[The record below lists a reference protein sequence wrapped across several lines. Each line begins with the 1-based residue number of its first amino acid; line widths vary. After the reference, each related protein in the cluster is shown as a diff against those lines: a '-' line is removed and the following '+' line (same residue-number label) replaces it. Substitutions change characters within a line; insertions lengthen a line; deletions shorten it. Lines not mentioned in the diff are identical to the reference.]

1 MSGFV
6 VTNNLSS
13 VVNSIGKNNFVP
25 NQKAQIG
32 MVFGIITTENTPT
45 KKQFERAGGFASI
58 GAVFYRN
65 IEDIE
70 SKDINEGIN
79 DDFLDKCDI
88 AIPELSTTNYYPLF
102 QELIILKDLPSS
114 NKKISNTSI
123 KKYYSGPINIW
134 NNSQLNSQ
142 FSSDISIPG
151 KTFRQNPNVRPLL
164 PFEGDYIVPG
174 RQGSALRFSSTT
186 KLYNNLNQWSSV
198 GSDDSPITIL
208 TNGLKF
214 DPKKKYYVEQI
225 NKDDSSIYLTST
237 QAIPLQIGITGS
249 LNPLTNPT
257 DPSKYI
263 SAQVILN
270 SDRVTLNSKKD
281 EVMIFAK
288 TNVEINTNNII
299 NLNAGERVHLN
310 TNAVF
315 LGIDNNQL
323 PSQPVLLGYETIKV
337 FEKLQESLTQLA
349 LTLGSVISAPEGA
362 PIVGLNTAGREL
374 LEDMKQICDLLEKIP
389 SQKVFTSY
397 CLKNI
402 R

>member
-389 SQKVFTSY
+389 SQKVFTS
-397 CLKNI
+397 
-402 R
+402 

>member
-32 MVFGIITTENTPT
+32 MVFGIITTDNTPT
-45 KKQFERAGGFASI
+45 QKQFERAGGFASI
-58 GAVFYRN
+58 GAVFYKN

-70 SKDINEGIN
+70 SKDLTEGV
-79 DDFLDKCDI
+79 DDNFLDKCDI

-142 FSSDISIPG
+142 FSSDISIAG

-164 PFEGDYIVPG
+164 PFEGDYIIPG

-208 TNGLKF
+208 SNGLKF

-237 QAIPLQIGITGS
+237 QAIPLQINITGS

-263 SAQVILN
+263 SAQIILN

-310 TNAVF
+310 TSAVF
-315 LGIDNNQL
+315 LGTNNNQL

-349 LTLGSVISAPEGA
+349 LTLSSVISAPEGA
-362 PIVGLNTAGREL
+362 PIVGLNTAGKEL
-374 LEDMKQICDLLEKIP
+374 LEDMKQTCDLLEKIP
-389 SQKVFTSY
+389 SQKVFTA
-397 CLKNI
+397 
-402 R
+402 

>member
-32 MVFGIITTENTPT
+32 IVFGIITTDNTPT
-45 KKQFERAGGFASI
+45 QKQFERAGGFASI
-58 GAVFYRN
+58 GAIFYKN

-70 SKDINEGIN
+70 SKDLTEGV
-79 DDFLDKCDI
+79 DDNFLDKCDI

-102 QELIILKDLPSS
+102 QELVILKDLPSS

-134 NNSQLNSQ
+134 NNPQLNSQ
-142 FSSDISIPG
+142 FSSDISIAG

-164 PFEGDYIVPG
+164 PFEGDYIIPG

-208 TNGLKF
+208 SNGLKF

-237 QAIPLQIGITGS
+237 QAIPLQINIIGS
-249 LNPLTNPT
+249 LNPLTSPT

-263 SAQVILN
+263 SSQIILN

-288 TNVEINTNNII
+288 TNVEVNTNNII

-315 LGIDNNQL
+315 LGTDNNQL
-323 PSQPVLLGYETIKV
+323 PSQPVLLGYKTIKV
-337 FEKLQESLTQLA
+337 FEKLQESLIQLA
-349 LTLGSVISAPEGA
+349 LTLSSVISAPEGA
-362 PIVGLNTAGREL
+362 PIVGLNTAGKEL

-389 SQKVFTSY
+389 SQKVFTA
-397 CLKNI
+397 
-402 R
+402 

>member
-32 MVFGIITTENTPT
+32 MVFGIVTTENTPT

-70 SKDINEGIN
+70 SKDLTEGI
-79 DDFLDKCDI
+79 DDNFLDKCDI
-88 AIPELSTTNYYPLF
+88 AIPEFSNTNYYPLF
-102 QELIILKDLPSS
+102 QELVILKDLPSN

-134 NNSQLNSQ
+134 NNPQLNSQ

-151 KTFRQNPNVRPLL
+151 KTFKQNPNVRPLL

-186 KLYNNLNQWSSV
+186 KLYNDLNQWSSV

-237 QAIPLQIGITGS
+237 QAIPLQIDITGS
-249 LNPLTNPT
+249 LNPLTNPSI
-257 DPSKYI
+257 PSKYI
-263 SAQVILN
+263 SSQVILN

-310 TNAVF
+310 TSAIF
-315 LGIDNNQL
+315 LGTDNNKL

-337 FEKLQESLTQLA
+337 FEKLQESLVQLA

-362 PIVGLNTAGREL
+362 PIVGLNTAGKEL

-389 SQKVFTSY
+389 SQKVFTS
-397 CLKNI
+397 
-402 R
+402 